1 LTYTIYGELALISGS
16 ANPEL
21 ARQISEHLGTTL
33 VPREITDFPNEN
45 VFIKLGRSVRSQDV
59 FIIQPTSSP
68 VNRNIME
75 LLIMIDAVKR
85 ASAGRITA
93 VIPHYSYGRT
103 DKKDQPR
110 VPITARLIAD
120 MIGVAGADR
129 VLLMDLHA
137 GQIQGF
143 FSIFVDEI
151 SAFAI
156 LSEYMLKRGL
166 DNVVVVSPDVGAAKR
181 ARNFAEVL
189 DAPLAIIEKRRVDNR
204 CTARALNVIGEVRGK
219 NAIIFDD
226 EVDTAGTLMEAVDE
240 LQARGVEGIWCCA
253 THAVLSGEAV
263 DHIRTSSIRE
273 LVVTNT
279 IHLPPEKRLD
289 NCTVLSVA
297 PLLGNVIESI
307 HRGQSVGATLDEYRR
322 KCGIPLASEA
332 GMGAPTSGAE
342 S

>member
-1 LTYTIYGELALISGS
+1 VTYTIYGELALISGS
-16 ANPEL
+16 ANEEL
-21 ARQISEHLGTTL
+21 AREISEYLKTTL
-33 VPREITDFPNEN
+33 VGRDIIDYPNEN
-45 VFIKLGRSVRSQDV
+45 VFVRLHRSVRSQDV
-59 FIIQPTSSP
+59 FVIQPTSSP

-93 VIPHYSYGRT
+93 IIPYYSYGRT

-151 SAFAI
+151 TAFPI
-156 LSEYMLKRGL
+156 LSKYMLDEGL
-166 DNVVVVSPDVGAAKR
+166 GNVVVVAPDVGAAKR

-189 DAPLAIIEKRRVDNR
+189 NAPLAIIEKRRVSHS
-204 CTARALNVIGEVRGK
+204 ASKALNVIGDVHGR

-226 EVDTAGTLMEAVDE
+226 EVDTAGTLMEAVHALDE
-240 LQARGVEGIWCCA
+240 RGVQGIWCCV
-253 THAVLSGEAV
+253 THAVLSPPAV
-263 DHIRTSSIRE
+263 ERIRKSSIRE

-279 IHLPPEKRLD
+279 IQLPPEKRLD
-289 NCTVLSVA
+289 KITVLSVA
-297 PLLGNVIESI
+297 PLLGDVIDSI
-307 HRGQSVGATLDEYRR
+307 HRGRSVGMTLQKYDEA
-322 KCGIPLASEA
+322 CGIRGAS
-332 GMGAPTSGAE
+332 G
-342 S
+342 

>member
-1 LTYTIYGELALISGS
+1 MTCTIYGELALISGS
-16 ANPEL
+16 GNEEL
-21 ARQISEHLGTTL
+21 AAEISARLSTPL
-33 VPREITDFPNEN
+33 VARDITDYPNEN
-45 VFIKLGRSVRSQDV
+45 IFIKLQQSVRSQDV

-93 VIPHYSYGRT
+93 VIPYYSYGRT

-143 FSIFVDEI
+143 FSIFVDEV
-151 SAFAI
+151 SAFPI
-156 LSEYMLKRGL
+156 LSKYMLDKGL
-166 DNVVVVSPDVGAAKR
+166 ENVVVVSPDVGAAKR

-189 DAPLAIIEKRRVDNR
+189 NAPLAIIEKRRVDNR
-204 CTARALNVIGEVRGK
+204 CTSMALNVIGEVQGK
-219 NAIIFDD
+219 NAVIFDD
-226 EVDTAGTLMEAVDE
+226 EVDTGGTLMEAVHA
-240 LQARGVEGIWCCA
+240 LQDREVGRIWCCV
-253 THAVLSGEAV
+253 THALLSPPAV
-263 DHIRTSSIRE
+263 ERIRESGIEE

-279 IHLPPEKRLD
+279 VWVPPEKRLD
-289 NCTVLSVA
+289 RITILSVG
-297 PLLGNVIESI
+297 PLLGDVIGSI
-307 HRGQSVGATLDEYRR
+307 HRGKSVGATLDKYRHA
-322 KCGIPLASEA
+322 CGIPAA
-332 GMGAPTSGAE
+332 GD
-342 S
+342 

>member
-1 LTYTIYGELALISGS
+1 VTHTIYGDLALISGS
-16 ANPEL
+16 ANEEL
-21 ARQISEHLGTTL
+21 AQEISEYLDTPL
-33 VPREITDFPNEN
+33 VRRDIIDYPNEN
-45 VFIKLGRSVRSQDV
+45 VFVRLHHSVRSHDV

-151 SAFAI
+151 SAFPI
-156 LSEYMLKRGL
+156 LSKYMLDKAL
-166 DNVVVVSPDVGAAKR
+166 EDVVVVAPDVGAAKR
-181 ARNFAEVL
+181 SRNFAEVL
-189 DAPLAIIEKRRVDNR
+189 NAPLAIIEKRRVENR
-204 CTARALNVIGEVRGK
+204 YTSKALNVIGDVHGR

-226 EVDTAGTLMEAVDE
+226 EVDTAGTLMEAVHALD
-240 LQARGVEGIWCCA
+240 AHGVSGIWCCV
-253 THAVLSGEAV
+253 THAVLSPPAV
-263 DHIRTSSIRE
+263 EHICKSSIRE

-279 IHLPPEKRLD
+279 IHLPPEKRLGKV
-289 NCTVLSVA
+289 TVLSVA
-297 PLLGNVIESI
+297 PLLGDVIDSI
-307 HRGQSVGATLDEYRR
+307 HRGKSVGGTLEKYDEACGIQSV
-322 KCGIPLASEA
+322 
-332 GMGAPTSGAE
+332 AE
-342 S
+342 QDVEHSQG